1 MFFSVLSVTKFTASH
16 LHCICATHNE
26 ITVLLLFYLFK
37 MLVTTIVLHIEF
49 AGFFYYVLS
58 HLPVFSGFFKR
69 LMVI

>member
-49 AGFFYYVLS
+49 AGFFLLRFVTFAS
-58 HLPVFSGFFKR
+58 V
-69 LMVI
+69 